1 MALETIE
8 RLSGSINHQVGG
20 RLRERTSQIL
30 SEITGG
36 KYTEVLMDEDFKM
49 SVDTEERLVALERL
63 SRGRLVALE
72 RLSRGTLE
80 QIYFALR
87 MAAGELLCGRE
98 SFPVI
103 LDDVFGMYD
112 EERLC
117 AVLKWLHKE
126 QKQIIISTC
135 HKREMELL
143 ERENIPYQKLLLS
156 RMAAGELL
164 CGRESFPVI
173 LDDVFGMY
181 DEERLCAVLKW
192 LHKEQK
198 QIIISTCHKRE
209 MELLERENIPYQK
222 LLLS

>member
-1 MALETIE
+1 METIE
-8 RLSGSINHQVGG
+8 LLSGSINHQVGE
-20 RLRERTSQIL
+20 RLRKRTSQIL

-36 KYTEVLMDEDFKM
+36 KYTEVLMDENFKM
-49 SVDTEERLVALERL
+49 SVDTGARV
-63 SRGRLVALE
+63 VALE

-87 MAAGELLCGRE
+87 MAAGELLCGQE

-143 ERENIPYQKLLLS
+143 EREGIPYQKLLLS
-156 RMAAGELL
+156 
-164 CGRESFPVI
+164 
-173 LDDVFGMY
+173 
-181 DEERLCAVLKW
+181 
-192 LHKEQK
+192 
-198 QIIISTCHKRE
+198 
-209 MELLERENIPYQK
+209 
-222 LLLS
+222 

>member
-1 MALETIE
+1 M
-8 RLSGSINHQVGG
+8 
-20 RLRERTSQIL
+20 
-30 SEITGG
+30 
-36 KYTEVLMDEDFKM
+36 
-49 SVDTEERLVALERL
+49 
-63 SRGRLVALE
+63 
-72 RLSRGTLE
+72 SRGTLE

-126 QKQIIISTC
+126 QKQIISTR

-156 RMAAGELL
+156 
-164 CGRESFPVI
+164 
-173 LDDVFGMY
+173 
-181 DEERLCAVLKW
+181 
-192 LHKEQK
+192 
-198 QIIISTCHKRE
+198 
-209 MELLERENIPYQK
+209 
-222 LLLS
+222 